1 MGDARSIW
9 SARFS
14 LVVFLTCEGHGGGT
28 FSNIQE
34 WRVNLG
40 ALKSSNFRAYVFGA
54 AFGLLA
60 IWMQRITIGWL
71 AWEMTESAS
80 FVGAVAFLLFAPS
93 IVLSPLFGVWVDR
106 WRVKHTMLVLQS
118 INAVLSAVLWGV
130 VALGWATPFLIALI
144 TLLIGMVIAANHP
157 VRMALTPRLVRREQV
172 SSVVTIVAIN
182 FNIARMVGPAVGG
195 FLIATIG
202 VAETLFVQTLLF
214 APYLFVIARLTLRP
228 RRDSGSAQEPF
239 FKALGA
245 GVRYVWQTETVREA
259 MFIAGMLALVA
270 RGALEV
276 LPPLADGVFERGAD
290 GLGVLMSVTGVGAIL
305 GGFSQ
310 AALPPQQPG
319 RLPLTTRVAIVFGLM
334 LVAVLGMSPTW
345 EIALVVAAGM
355 SFVTTV
361 TAIST
366 QTAIQLDLEDDM
378 RGRVMSLWAVIAAGG
393 SALGAGAMGVL
404 ADWLGYQ
411 IALIWTG
418 SFAALGVTAYLLL
431 ARFKA

>member
-1 MGDARSIW
+1 M
-9 SARFS
+9 
-14 LVVFLTCEGHGGGT
+14 
-28 FSNIQE
+28 
-34 WRVNLG
+34 NLG
-40 ALKSSNFRAYVFGA
+40 ALKSRNFRAYVFGA

-71 AWEMTESAS
+71 AWEMTDSAS

-118 INAVLSAVLWGV
+118 INAMLSAVLWAV

-157 VRMALTPRLVRREQV
+157 VRMALTPRLVRREYLG
-172 SSVVTIVAIN
+172 SVVTIVAIN

-195 FLIATIG
+195 FLIAVIG
-202 VAETLFVQTLLF
+202 VAETLFVQTVLF
-214 APYLFVIARLTLRP
+214 GPYLFVISRLTLRP

-239 FKALGA
+239 FKALGV

-259 MFIAGMLALVA
+259 MFIAGVLALVA

-310 AALPPQQPG
+310 AALPPQEPG
-319 RLPLTTRVAIVFGLM
+319 RLPLTTRIAIVFGLM
-334 LVAVLGMSPTW
+334 LVAVLGVSPIW
-345 EIALVVAAGM
+345 EVALVVAAGM

-393 SALGAGAMGVL
+393 SALGAGAMGIL

-411 IALIWTG
+411 TALVGTG
-418 SFAALGVTAYLLL
+418 SLAALGVAAYLLL
-431 ARFKA
+431 ARLKA

>member
-1 MGDARSIW
+1 M
-9 SARFS
+9 
-14 LVVFLTCEGHGGGT
+14 
-28 FSNIQE
+28 
-34 WRVNLG
+34 NLG

-71 AWEMTESAS
+71 AWEMTDSAS

-118 INAVLSAVLWGV
+118 INAALSAVLWAV

-157 VRMALTPRLVRREQV
+157 VRMALTPRLVRREHL

-195 FLIATIG
+195 FLIAVIG

-214 APYLFVIARLTLRP
+214 VPYLFVIARLTLRP

-245 GVRYVWQTETVREA
+245 GVRYVWQTEAVREA
-259 MFIAGMLALVA
+259 MFIAGALALVA

-290 GLGVLMSVTGVGAIL
+290 GLGLLMSVTGVGAIL

-310 AALPPQQPG
+310 AALPPQASG
-319 RLPLTTRVAIVFGLM
+319 RLPLTTRVAIVFGLS
-334 LVAVLGMSPTW
+334 LVAVLGLSPTW
-345 EIALVVAAGM
+345 EAALVVAAGM

-411 IALIWTG
+411 SALVWTG
-418 SFAALGVTAYLLL
+418 SVATLGVGVYLLL
-431 ARFKA
+431 ARLKA

>member
-1 MGDARSIW
+1 M
-9 SARFS
+9 
-14 LVVFLTCEGHGGGT
+14 
-28 FSNIQE
+28 
-34 WRVNLG
+34 NLG

-71 AWEMTESAS
+71 AWEMTGSAS

-118 INAVLSAVLWGV
+118 INAVLSAVLWAV

-144 TLLIGMVIAANHP
+144 TFLIGMVIAANHP
-157 VRMALTPRLVRREQV
+157 VRMALTPRLVRREYLG
-172 SSVVTIVAIN
+172 SVVTIVAIN

-195 FLIATIG
+195 FLIAVIG

-214 APYLFVIARLTLRP
+214 GPYLFVIARLTLRP

-259 MFIAGMLALVA
+259 MFIAGVLALVA

-310 AALPPQQPG
+310 AALPPQEPG
-319 RLPLTTRVAIVFGLM
+319 RLPLTTRLAIVFGLM
-334 LVAVLGMSPTW
+334 LVAVLGLSPTW
-345 EIALVVAAGM
+345 EVALAVAAGM

-393 SALGAGAMGVL
+393 SALGAGAMGIL

-411 IALIWTG
+411 TALVWTG
-418 SFAALGVTAYLLL
+418 SLAALGVAAYLLL
-431 ARFKA
+431 ARLKA

>member
-1 MGDARSIW
+1 
-9 SARFS
+9 
-14 LVVFLTCEGHGGGT
+14 
-28 FSNIQE
+28 
-34 WRVNLG
+34 VNLG
-40 ALKSSNFRAYVFGA
+40 ALKSRNFRAYVFGA

-71 AWEMTESAS
+71 AWEMTDSAS

-118 INAVLSAVLWGV
+118 INAMLSAVLWAV

-157 VRMALTPRLVRREQV
+157 VRMALTPRLVRREYLG
-172 SSVVTIVAIN
+172 SVVTIVAIN

-195 FLIATIG
+195 FLIAVIG
-202 VAETLFVQTLLF
+202 VAETLFVQTVLF
-214 APYLFVIARLTLRP
+214 GPYLFVISRLTLRP

-239 FKALGA
+239 FKALGV

-259 MFIAGMLALVA
+259 MFIAGVLALVA

-310 AALPPQQPG
+310 AALPPQEPG
-319 RLPLTTRVAIVFGLM
+319 RLPLTTRIAIVFGLM
-334 LVAVLGMSPTW
+334 LVAVLGVSPIW
-345 EIALVVAAGM
+345 EVALVVAAGM

-393 SALGAGAMGVL
+393 SALGAGAMGIL

-411 IALIWTG
+411 TALVGTG
-418 SFAALGVTAYLLL
+418 SLAALGVAAYLLL
-431 ARFKA
+431 ARLKA

>member
-1 MGDARSIW
+1 M
-9 SARFS
+9 
-14 LVVFLTCEGHGGGT
+14 
-28 FSNIQE
+28 
-34 WRVNLG
+34 NLG
-40 ALKSSNFRAYVFGA
+40 ALYSSNFRAYVFGA

-71 AWEMTESAS
+71 AWEMTDSAS

-118 INAVLSAVLWGV
+118 INAVLSAVLWAV

-157 VRMALTPRLVRREQV
+157 VRMALTPRLVRREHL

-195 FLIATIG
+195 FLIAVIG

-214 APYLFVIARLTLRP
+214 LPYLFVIARLTLRP
-228 RRDSGSAQEPF
+228 RRDTGSAQEPF

-245 GVRYVWQTETVREA
+245 GVRYVWLTEAVREA
-259 MFIAGMLALVA
+259 MFIAGALALVA

-310 AALPPQQPG
+310 AALPPQAPG
-319 RLPLTTRVAIVFGLM
+319 RLPLTTRLAIVFGLM
-334 LVAVLGMSPTW
+334 LVAILGLSPTW
-345 EIALVVAAGM
+345 EVALVVAAGM

-411 IALIWTG
+411 TALVWTG
-418 SFAALGVTAYLLL
+418 SLAALGVAAYLLL
-431 ARFKA
+431 ARLKA

>member
-1 MGDARSIW
+1 M
-9 SARFS
+9 
-14 LVVFLTCEGHGGGT
+14 
-28 FSNIQE
+28 
-34 WRVNLG
+34 NLG
-40 ALKSSNFRAYVFGA
+40 ALKSRNFRAYVFGA

-60 IWMQRITIGWL
+60 IWMQRVTIGWL
-71 AWEMTESAS
+71 AWEMTDSAS

-118 INAVLSAVLWGV
+118 INAMLSAVLWAV

-144 TLLIGMVIAANHP
+144 TLLIGMVVAANHP
-157 VRMALTPRLVRREQV
+157 VRMALTPRLVRREYLG
-172 SSVVTIVAIN
+172 SVVTIVAIN

-195 FLIATIG
+195 FLIAVIG

-259 MFIAGMLALVA
+259 MFIAGVLALVA

-310 AALPPQQPG
+310 AALPQQEPG
-319 RLPLTTRVAIVFGLM
+319 RLPLTTRIAIVFGLM
-334 LVAVLGMSPTW
+334 LVAVLGVSPIW
-345 EIALVVAAGM
+345 EVALVVAAGM

-393 SALGAGAMGVL
+393 SALGAGAMGIL

-411 IALIWTG
+411 TALVWTG
-418 SFAALGVTAYLLL
+418 SLAALGVAAYLLL
-431 ARFKA
+431 ARLKA

>member
-1 MGDARSIW
+1 M
-9 SARFS
+9 
-14 LVVFLTCEGHGGGT
+14 
-28 FSNIQE
+28 
-34 WRVNLG
+34 NLG
-40 ALKSSNFRAYVFGA
+40 ALYSSNFRAYVFGA

-71 AWEMTESAS
+71 AWEMTDSAS

-118 INAVLSAVLWGV
+118 INAVLSAVLWAV

-157 VRMALTPRLVRREQV
+157 VRMALTPRLVRREHL

-195 FLIATIG
+195 LLIAIIG

-214 APYLFVIARLTLRP
+214 GPYLFVIARLTLRP

-245 GVRYVWQTETVREA
+245 GVRYVWQTEAVREA
-259 MFIAGMLALVA
+259 MFIAGALALVA

-290 GLGVLMSVTGVGAIL
+290 GLGVLMSVTGMGAIL

-310 AALPPQQPG
+310 AALPPQAPG
-319 RLPLTTRVAIVFGLM
+319 RLPLTTRLAIVFGLM
-334 LVAVLGMSPTW
+334 LVAILGLSPTW
-345 EIALVVAAGM
+345 EVALVVAAGM

-411 IALIWTG
+411 TALVWTG
-418 SFAALGVTAYLLL
+418 SLAALGVAAYLLL
-431 ARFKA
+431 ARLKA

>member
-1 MGDARSIW
+1 M
-9 SARFS
+9 
-14 LVVFLTCEGHGGGT
+14 
-28 FSNIQE
+28 
-34 WRVNLG
+34 NLG

-54 AFGLLA
+54 AFVLLA

-118 INAVLSAVLWGV
+118 INALLSAVLWAV

-144 TLLIGMVIAANHP
+144 TFLIGMVIAANHP
-157 VRMALTPRLVRREQV
+157 VRMALTPRLVRREYLG
-172 SSVVTIVAIN
+172 SVVTIVAIN

-195 FLIATIG
+195 FLIAVIG

-214 APYLFVIARLTLRP
+214 GPYLFVIARLTLRP

-245 GVRYVWQTETVREA
+245 GVRYVWQTQTVREA
-259 MFIAGMLALVA
+259 MFIAGVLALVA

-310 AALPPQQPG
+310 AALPPQEPG
-319 RLPLTTRVAIVFGLM
+319 RLPLTTRLAIVFGLM
-334 LVAVLGMSPTW
+334 LVAVLGQSPTW
-345 EIALVVAAGM
+345 EVALAVAAGM

-393 SALGAGAMGVL
+393 SALGAGAMGIL

-411 IALIWTG
+411 TALVWTG
-418 SFAALGVTAYLLL
+418 SLAALGVAAYLLL
-431 ARFKA
+431 ARLKA

>member
-1 MGDARSIW
+1 M
-9 SARFS
+9 
-14 LVVFLTCEGHGGGT
+14 
-28 FSNIQE
+28 
-34 WRVNLG
+34 NLG
-40 ALKSSNFRAYVFGA
+40 ALKSGNFRAYVFGA

-71 AWEMTESAS
+71 AWEMTDSAS
-80 FVGAVAFLLFAPS
+80 FVGVVAFLLFAPS

-118 INAVLSAVLWGV
+118 INAVLSAVLWAV

-157 VRMALTPRLVRREQV
+157 VRMALTPRLVRREHL

-195 FLIATIG
+195 FLIAVIG
-202 VAETLFVQTLLF
+202 VAETLCVQTLLF
-214 APYLFVIARLTLRP
+214 LPYLFVIARLTLRP
-228 RRDSGSAQEPF
+228 RRDTGSAQEPF

-245 GVRYVWQTETVREA
+245 GVRYVWQTEAVREA
-259 MFIAGMLALVA
+259 MFIAGALALVA

-290 GLGVLMSVTGVGAIL
+290 GLGVLMSVTGMGAIL

-310 AALPPQQPG
+310 AALPPQAPG
-319 RLPLTTRVAIVFGLM
+319 RLPLTTRLAIVFGLM
-334 LVAVLGMSPTW
+334 LVAILGLSPTW
-345 EIALVVAAGM
+345 EVALVVAAGM

-411 IALIWTG
+411 TALVWTG
-418 SFAALGVTAYLLL
+418 SLAALGVAAYLLL
-431 ARFKA
+431 ARLKA

>member
-1 MGDARSIW
+1 M
-9 SARFS
+9 
-14 LVVFLTCEGHGGGT
+14 
-28 FSNIQE
+28 
-34 WRVNLG
+34 NLG
-40 ALKSSNFRAYVFGA
+40 ALKSRNFRAYVFGA

-80 FVGAVAFLLFAPS
+80 FGGAVAFLLFAPS

-118 INAVLSAVLWGV
+118 INAVLSAVLWAV

-157 VRMALTPRLVRREQV
+157 VRMALTPRLVRREYLG
-172 SSVVTIVAIN
+172 SVVTIVAIN

-195 FLIATIG
+195 FLIAVIG

-214 APYLFVIARLTLRP
+214 GPYLFVIARLTLRP

-245 GVRYVWQTETVREA
+245 GVRYVWQTDTVREA
-259 MFIAGMLALVA
+259 MFIAGVLALVA

-310 AALPPQQPG
+310 AALPPQEPG
-319 RLPLTTRVAIVFGLM
+319 RLPLTTRLAIVFGLM
-334 LVAVLGMSPTW
+334 LVAVLGLSPTW
-345 EIALVVAAGM
+345 EVALAVAAGM

-411 IALIWTG
+411 TALVWTG
-418 SFAALGVTAYLLL
+418 SFAALGVAAYLLL
-431 ARFKA
+431 ARLKA

>member
-1 MGDARSIW
+1 M
-9 SARFS
+9 
-14 LVVFLTCEGHGGGT
+14 
-28 FSNIQE
+28 
-34 WRVNLG
+34 NLG
-40 ALKSSNFRAYVFGA
+40 ALKSRNFRAYVFGA

-118 INAVLSAVLWGV
+118 INAVLSAVLWAV

-157 VRMALTPRLVRREQV
+157 VRMALTPRLVRREYLG
-172 SSVVTIVAIN
+172 SVVTIVAIN

-195 FLIATIG
+195 FLIAVIG

-214 APYLFVIARLTLRP
+214 GPYLFVIARLTLRP

-245 GVRYVWQTETVREA
+245 GVRYVWQTDTVREA
-259 MFIAGMLALVA
+259 MFIAGVLALVA

-310 AALPPQQPG
+310 AALPPQEPG
-319 RLPLTTRVAIVFGLM
+319 RLPLTTRLAIVFGLM
-334 LVAVLGMSPTW
+334 LVAVLGLSPTW
-345 EIALVVAAGM
+345 EVALAVAAGM

-411 IALIWTG
+411 TALVWTG
-418 SFAALGVTAYLLL
+418 SFAALGVAAYLLL
-431 ARFKA
+431 ARLKA

>member
-1 MGDARSIW
+1 
-9 SARFS
+9 
-14 LVVFLTCEGHGGGT
+14 
-28 FSNIQE
+28 
-34 WRVNLG
+34 VNLG

-71 AWEMTESAS
+71 AWEMTDSAS
-80 FVGAVAFLLFAPS
+80 FVGAVAFLLFAPC

-118 INAVLSAVLWGV
+118 INAALSAVLWAV

-157 VRMALTPRLVRREQV
+157 VRMALTPRLVRREHL

-195 FLIATIG
+195 FLIAVIG

-214 APYLFVIARLTLRP
+214 VPYLFVIARLTLRP

-239 FKALGA
+239 FKALAA
-245 GVRYVWQTETVREA
+245 GVRYVWQTEAVREA
-259 MFIAGMLALVA
+259 MFIAGALALVA

-290 GLGVLMSVTGVGAIL
+290 GLGLLMSVTGVGAIL

-310 AALPPQQPG
+310 AALPPQASG
-319 RLPLTTRVAIVFGLM
+319 RLPLTTRVAIVFGLS
-334 LVAVLGMSPTW
+334 LVAVLGLSPTW
-345 EIALVVAAGM
+345 EAALVVAAGM

-393 SALGAGAMGVL
+393 SALGAGAMGIL

-411 IALIWTG
+411 SALVWTG
-418 SFAALGVTAYLLL
+418 SVATLGVGVYLLL
-431 ARFKA
+431 ARLKA

>member
-1 MGDARSIW
+1 M
-9 SARFS
+9 
-14 LVVFLTCEGHGGGT
+14 
-28 FSNIQE
+28 
-34 WRVNLG
+34 NLG
-40 ALKSSNFRAYVFGA
+40 ALKSGNFRAYVFGA

-71 AWEMTESAS
+71 AWEMTDSAS
-80 FVGAVAFLLFAPS
+80 FVGVVAFLLFAPS

-118 INAVLSAVLWGV
+118 INAVLSAVLWAV

-157 VRMALTPRLVRREQV
+157 VRMALTPRLVRREHL

-195 FLIATIG
+195 FLIAVIG

-214 APYLFVIARLTLRP
+214 LPYLFVIARLTLRP

-245 GVRYVWQTETVREA
+245 GVRYVWLTEAVREA
-259 MFIAGMLALVA
+259 MFIAGALALVA

-310 AALPPQQPG
+310 AALPPQAPG
-319 RLPLTTRVAIVFGLM
+319 RLPLTTRLAIVFGLM
-334 LVAVLGMSPTW
+334 LVAILGLSPTW
-345 EIALVVAAGM
+345 EVALVVAAGM

-411 IALIWTG
+411 TALVWTG
-418 SFAALGVTAYLLL
+418 SLAALGVAAYLLL
-431 ARFKA
+431 ARLKA

>member
-1 MGDARSIW
+1 
-9 SARFS
+9 
-14 LVVFLTCEGHGGGT
+14 
-28 FSNIQE
+28 
-34 WRVNLG
+34 VNLG
-40 ALKSSNFRAYVFGA
+40 ALYSSNFRAYVFGA

-71 AWEMTESAS
+71 AWEMTDSAS

-118 INAVLSAVLWGV
+118 INAVLSAVLWAV

-157 VRMALTPRLVRREQV
+157 VRMALTPRLVRREHL

-195 FLIATIG
+195 LLIAIIG

-214 APYLFVIARLTLRP
+214 GPYLFVIARLTLRP

-245 GVRYVWQTETVREA
+245 GVRYVWQTEAVREA
-259 MFIAGMLALVA
+259 MFIAGALALVA

-290 GLGVLMSVTGVGAIL
+290 GLGVLMSVTGMGAIL

-310 AALPPQQPG
+310 AALPPQAPG
-319 RLPLTTRVAIVFGLM
+319 RLPLTTRLAIVFGLM
-334 LVAVLGMSPTW
+334 LVAILGLSPTW
-345 EIALVVAAGM
+345 EVALVVAAGM

-411 IALIWTG
+411 TALVWTG
-418 SFAALGVTAYLLL
+418 SLAALGVAAYLLL
-431 ARFKA
+431 ARLKA

>member
-1 MGDARSIW
+1 M
-9 SARFS
+9 
-14 LVVFLTCEGHGGGT
+14 
-28 FSNIQE
+28 
-34 WRVNLG
+34 NLG
-40 ALKSSNFRAYVFGA
+40 ALKSGNFRAYVFGA

-71 AWEMTESAS
+71 AWEMTDSAS

-118 INAVLSAVLWGV
+118 INAVLSAVLWAV

-157 VRMALTPRLVRREQV
+157 VRMALTPRLVRREHL

-195 FLIATIG
+195 FLIAVIG

-214 APYLFVIARLTLRP
+214 VPYLFVIARLTLRP

-245 GVRYVWQTETVREA
+245 GVRYVWQTEAVREA
-259 MFIAGMLALVA
+259 MFIAGALALVA

-310 AALPPQQPG
+310 AVLPPQEPG
-319 RLPLTTRVAIVFGLM
+319 RLPLTTRIAIVFGLI
-334 LVAVLGMSPTW
+334 LVAVLGLSPTW
-345 EIALVVAAGM
+345 EVALVVAAGM

-411 IALIWTG
+411 TALIWSG
-418 SFAALGVTAYLLL
+418 SFAALGVSAYLLF